1 VLKKAGIILFFI
13 VPLTVIAVLAFSNT
27 DIKQNSETPV
37 KIKIENFTLTDI
49 YKKKHSLSDYN
60 DSKAILVMFIATQC
74 PVSNAYN
81 SRMVEFYNNYYDK
94 NIVVLGI
101 NSNKEESMNECR
113 SHAEKNGFKFPVL
126 KDENNVIADMFE
138 AGVTPEAYIL
148 EPKTYKILYHGRI
161 DDSRNESNVEIQDL
175 ENALNE
181 ILAGKKVSV
190 AQTKA
195 FGCTIKRI

>member
-101 NSNKEESMNECR
+101 NSNKEESMTECR

-126 KDENNVIADMFE
+126 KDENNVVADMFE

>member
-1 VLKKAGIILFFI
+1 MLRRIGIILFFI
-13 VPLTVIAVLAFSNT
+13 IPLAVIVVLAFSNNNVN
-27 DIKQNSETPV
+27 QNSSGPS
-37 KIKIENFTLTDI
+37 KITIENFTLTDI

-60 DSKAILVMFIATQC
+60 DSKAILIIFIATQC

-81 SRMVEFYNNYYDK
+81 SRMIELYNNYHDK
-94 NIVVLGI
+94 NIAVVGI
-101 NSNKEESMNECR
+101 NSNKQESMSECK

-126 KDENNVIADMFE
+126 KDDKNVVADMFE
-138 AGVTPEAYIL
+138 ASVTPEAYVL

-161 DDSRNESNVEIQDL
+161 DDSKNESNVEIQDL
-175 ENALNE
+175 ENALYE

>member
-1 VLKKAGIILFFI
+1 MLRRIGIILFFI
-13 VPLTVIAVLAFSNT
+13 VPLAVIAVLALSKTEVNQNT
-27 DIKQNSETPV
+27 AAPS
-37 KIKIENFTLTDI
+37 KITIENFTLTDI

-60 DSKAILVMFIATQC
+60 DSKAILVMFIATEC

-81 SRMVEFYNNYYDK
+81 SRMVELYNKYHDK
-94 NIVVLGI
+94 NIAILGI
-101 NSNKEESMNECR
+101 NSNREESLSECK
-113 SHAEKNGFKFPVL
+113 SHAEKNGFKFHVL
-126 KDENNVIADMFE
+126 KDGKNVIADMFE
-138 AGVTPEAYIL
+138 AGVTPEAYVV

-161 DDSRNESNVEIQDL
+161 DDSRNKSDVETQDL

-190 AQTKA
+190 SQTKA

>member
-1 VLKKAGIILFFI
+1 MLKKAGIILFFI

-94 NIVVLGI
+94 NIAVLGI
-101 NSNKEESMNECR
+101 NSNKEESMNECK

-126 KDENNVIADMFE
+126 KDKNNVVADMFE

-190 AQTKA
+190 VQTKA